1 MCASG
6 LALHATV
13 DRVGLE
19 KVSACAVGGTCST
32 ACWLASRP
40 MAAQG
45 LLGSA
50 PACSSV
56 TTTSL
61 RAAQARS
68 VPDTPAMLPPDT
80 STALLR
86 DDQNNTG
93 FVHRTRPCGD
103 PGHAS
108 VSLNG
113 FLGRTAAR
121 RWRPNAA
128 ASRRR
133 GRARC
138 WTRRPAAARRLCGGT
153 CTRAAA
159 CGPPR
164 PLRSGK
170 SRLPAALSLLLSHQ
184 ALEAHG
190 NAVKDCATLECAVG
204 LLYSSFVIS
213 DAMNRSCDRP

>member
-1 MCASG
+1 MCASV
-6 LALHATV
+6 LALHAAV
-13 DRVGLE
+13 DRVGLN

-40 MAAQG
+40 IAAQG
-45 LLGSA
+45 LLGSP

-61 RAAQARS
+61 RAAQAWS
-68 VPDTPAMLPPDT
+68 VSDTLAMLRRDT
-80 STALLR
+80 STALLQ
-86 DDQNNTG
+86 DDQNNTRSI
-93 FVHRTRPCGD
+93 HWIPPCGD
-103 PGHAS
+103 PGHTS
-108 VSLNG
+108 VSLIG

-164 PLRSGK
+164 PLRLEE
-170 SRLPAALSLLLSHQ
+170 SRLPAAPSLLLSHR

-190 NAVKDCATLECAVG
+190 NAVKHHTWHILSVPWGCCTAA
-204 LLYSSFVIS
+204 SSS
-213 DAMNRSCDRP
+213 LMPGP